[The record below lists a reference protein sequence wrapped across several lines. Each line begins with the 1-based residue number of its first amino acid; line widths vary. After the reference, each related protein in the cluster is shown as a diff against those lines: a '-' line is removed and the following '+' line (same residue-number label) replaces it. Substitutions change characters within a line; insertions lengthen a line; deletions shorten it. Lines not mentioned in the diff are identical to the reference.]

1 MIVVERLTLCSKFA
15 KNRLSAGLRPDT
27 LGSLQGRENEERGRT
42 RKGREGEGGV
52 PPSNKNPGYGP
63 AAKYQIISLQR
74 SQESAKVSRRHKQ
87 VYTAR

>member
-27 LGSLQGRENEERGRT
+27 LGSLQGREKEERGRT

-52 PPSNKNPGYGP
+52 PP
-63 AAKYQIISLQR
+63 L
-74 SQESAKVSRRHKQ
+74 E
-87 VYTAR
+87 